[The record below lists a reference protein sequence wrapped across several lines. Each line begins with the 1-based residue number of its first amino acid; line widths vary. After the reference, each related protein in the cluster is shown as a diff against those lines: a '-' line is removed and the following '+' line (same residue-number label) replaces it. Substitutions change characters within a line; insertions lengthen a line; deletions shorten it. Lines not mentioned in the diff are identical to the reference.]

1 MSAWPEAIY
10 IIKKLQKSINEL
22 ADIDADITR
31 IDANIAAANLSLA
44 GLQTRLENLE
54 AEKDEFDKVMTIID
68 TNVGTSQAPSPSTPH
83 DVTRYSVFLIES
95 P

>member
-22 ADIDADITR
+22 ADIDADIAR
-31 IDANIAAANLSLA
+31 IDTNIATANLNLV
-44 GLQTRLENLE
+44 GLQNKLDALE
-54 AEKDEFDKVMTIID
+54 AEQEEFDKVMTIID
-68 TNVGTSQAPSPSTPH
+68 TNVGTSQAPVPSTSH
-83 DVTRYSVFLIES
+83 DVTQYSVFLIQS